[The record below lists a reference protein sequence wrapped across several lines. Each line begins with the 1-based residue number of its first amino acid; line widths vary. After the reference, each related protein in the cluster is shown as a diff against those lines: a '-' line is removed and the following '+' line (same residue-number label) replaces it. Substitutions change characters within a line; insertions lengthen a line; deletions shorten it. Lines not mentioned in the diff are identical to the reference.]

1 MNVDVVRQ
9 KLLDGDADV
18 VLAELVELYRRAEVL
33 HTPQLARILEGLF
46 PVWTALLQTRL
57 PPQAAATQT
66 HRCRKVLLQ
75 ILSRLPTNDVVRPYV
90 AQLLPLLLDVVRR
103 DNEEN
108 ALVALKTIFDLHRN
122 FRPALRSEVPP
133 FLDLVQQI
141 YRNAPT
147 TVRKQFAPPS
157 AVPAAAAASPA
168 PAPTAPPPPTPPTP
182 TPTLMRAPAAAD
194 AAQIT
199 TSAVPAVAVK
209 AESTPA
215 PPAAVAVPASSTAT
229 AAAPAATAAAAA
241 PPGEAIKS
249 EAQAAEPRVVTA
261 PPPAPPLWSA
271 LESFKT
277 ISELP
282 LIIMLLFQ
290 CYPSYIESHIPVLVP
305 LMMNLLGTRAP
316 ADVAALATSTTAS
329 LSASSTPSSAH
340 GGSSPAPAP
349 APSSLVSRYSDFLD
363 CQVKTLSFVT
373 YLLRGC
379 GSLLRPFESAICE
392 HTVQLLTVCPKDAFV
407 LRKDIF
413 VAARHI
419 ISTDFRRGF
428 YAQLELLLDDDV
440 LVGAG
445 RCNYHQIRP
454 LAYSTVA
461 DMIHHVRDMLT
472 LAQVSRIVAF
482 YGQRIHDAS
491 LPISIQTTSIRLLLN
506 LVDICAK
513 NKDADGWKGR
523 NILARIL
530 LIIAT
535 KFGAI
540 RASLPVILAAS
551 RRPASAAGDA
561 FLDGGTM
568 DKMRQSPLLPRA
580 AVEKSAHDRQL
591 ELLLQPFQHATAANL
606 KGSVADV
613 LTFGAGSDAEE
624 LSLRDVKSLLR
635 TMILGVR
642 AVIWCT
648 ANYRNPHAKD
658 LTAMDSSDSG
668 VSTAAAR
675 GDGAAPTATAAAS
688 TATATATTTTH
699 TYPLTDDERQLIA
712 RVLQNGLRCF
722 ILYTLSES
730 DSLAEEKQMLDH
742 FAGAFTVLDAA
753 DFRDLFLANMTLL
766 YECILQDH
774 AILTIPQHFLANSNV
789 SCWFAEILLKFLIAQ
804 LHELRVPAES
814 RDLPDLP
821 RHEKLQAMECLRL
834 ERMRAVPP
842 AHRASIVLRLFKIVF
857 GSVTLFKTNES
868 ALFPHLRTI
877 IESCL
882 REATLTKHPDNF
894 LLLLRALFR
903 SISGGKYE
911 AFYKEV
917 FPLLPGVLSALMRLQ
932 RQLQHAFMQDVLLE
946 LCLTIPA
953 RLSSLLQ
960 YLPSLMRCVVRA
972 ILSRGELAF
981 LGLRTLEFWV
991 DNLNP
996 DFLYPI
1002 MTSQERLLTEIIE
1015 ALNTHLLPPPYPYG
1029 ELAMRI
1035 LGKIGGRN
1043 RQYLLDPLHLPAA
1056 EDAAAAEPC
1065 RDLVLTLP
1073 WQGLDD
1079 STASDG
1085 ALQLEMGAVVRRAAA
1100 LLQRYMRRS
1109 SHDWEHVLVKADT
1122 RLADVEDSEDSTSA
1136 GDTSGSAA
1144 GSTTA
1149 AAAAAAATGVAA
1161 AASSATGPSATKTA
1175 AGGASVAPL
1184 LLLEKDDRTVE
1195 LERETIERM
1204 KLYVLQYKRDAFD
1217 VITHITAIA
1226 CQLNERDS
1234 TPPGDD
1240 SKLASTMD
1248 DEDDDLAMLD
1258 SPRGVDAVGV
1268 AGTKPSAT
1276 LRVLFGAL
1284 FSATE
1289 DLDVGA
1295 DALAL
1300 LLETAERV
1308 TLATLPYCSRGDA
1321 NFAALSTL
1329 QPSTLVPGNRGLSP
1343 GRHLATAR
1351 RVQVLRE
1358 AAYGLPELSPSQP
1371 ARNLEALALAL
1382 LDALAASSSALIDCA
1397 KQVLSR
1403 VVDVTVQFFRDD
1415 AEDDDDPDAAMRR
1428 ATRDGGALL
1437 SLLCDVFAHA
1447 CYDKTSWRVKLGAV
1461 TALRV
1466 LVDSLGASW
1475 CHENELVLVKALF
1488 FVLSDHPPEV
1498 SAVVAPDTGDA
1509 LLATIRRARDVRRGR
1524 QHATDVDF
1532 ASCVA
1537 FQETEVFQILVVE
1550 LLSPKT
1556 PARRLAKEC
1565 IAMVAR
1571 LAETTESALLFPYQQ
1586 LITKQITGCAVRT
1599 LPVAMR
1605 TAYIDAMAHA
1615 LALQPC
1621 IFPLTKEV
1629 LLFLQDV
1636 WRLIADDSAAGAH
1649 VDSASSPGAG
1659 PSASTGVSAQ
1669 EYPFGLSQSCELRIA
1684 AVRVF
1689 RAAFVAAPEEMN
1701 QHHEARN
1708 RFVGVFFRFLTR
1720 QPVELVTCAQQ
1731 ALTDVIQL
1739 NKTHK
1744 EITLPKELLQQC
1756 LRPVLLNLA
1765 DYRKLN
1771 VPLLDGLAR
1780 LLKLLSSCFNVTL
1793 GEKLLEHLKQWRD
1806 PERIIKAAIWKR
1818 GDEPAVAAAII
1829 DLFHLLPPNETFVDA
1844 MIDCIVELEAA
1855 LPAFDSYGK
1864 MSSPYRTPLT
1874 RFLNR
1879 YASTAIAFFLKRD
1892 HLLDTRYAT
1901 LFQALIKMPEAA
1913 PLRAVLIG
1921 DGGAERIIEST
1932 FAQAKAV
1939 VAAAAATEPRDV
1951 SVTPTLSLATADASD
1966 DVKMQAQIQLNAQ
1979 KAAAQAI
1986 ATAQAQGLSPSA
1998 AEARG
2003 MQARAAYVAKAQA
2016 QVNAHQAL
2024 KVQSQVQIQA
2034 NAQKLHAQTLAAAQ
2048 AQGLSLVQAQAKA
2061 QFASK
2066 DYIAKA
2072 QSQVAAAAVAVS
2084 SPGTSTPLPS
2094 PTAVTT
2100 TAASSALAAQQH
2112 VQAQQLHAQIQAN
2125 AQKVHA
2131 QALAAAQAQGLKPLQ
2146 AQEKA
2151 KQAQATYLHRAK
2163 AQAQAKMARVQ
2174 QQQQG
2179 LSAVAMGALTGS
2191 LPPSPG
2197 IKTAATPTAAAAAA
2211 SAGSAVSPR
2220 SQHEALE
2227 LLHQGLRLV
2236 RTISKLHP
2244 AWLAAQPVLMET
2256 LRQHWRSPARVQR
2269 LALGSSTDDAGAGQ
2283 RLPLRFLLETKLL
2296 AMTLVSYCRVRPDDV
2311 AVLLELV
2318 GAFAHR
2324 SPCWDL
2330 RKLLDFLQHD
2340 VARDVLSPTHKRSL
2354 VRLFLRRL
2362 HAAAPFSNSGASAAN
2377 ADEVQVLVL
2386 AMQRLVLPVLTAT
2399 FEDPAVLNTEVL
2411 DADTVQWAL
2420 REILAS
2426 RETAAP
2432 SADADSAA
2440 VPSEQR
2446 RFVAQQQLLRI
2457 ELLQLGTL
2465 LIQHMSKF
2473 VTDHR
2478 KDVIKFAWNHLKAP
2492 DLTSKLWAYVNV
2504 CRFIAVY
2511 DTPPKIVLQVYV
2523 ALLRTFDM
2531 DARWLVR
2538 KALDVL
2544 VPALPSRLPPHE
2556 FIKAIKWTKK
2566 IAYEEGHVLPQ
2577 LVHLWLLVVRHP
2589 ALFYPFRGQF
2599 VPLMVNSLNRLA
2611 IPPSSTPENRRL
2623 AVQLV
2628 DLIIAW
2634 EQTRQER
2641 RQGSDTG
2648 SAMKRRSSE
2657 SIESAD
2663 QEMDGDRHD
2672 DKKRKVVVDTS
2683 GQTVALTVQTS
2694 GSASNSP
2701 RAAAQAPSPRT
2712 AAFMDDDFQL
2722 SPTMV
2727 ELVINFAF
2735 RFALASADKQE
2746 TSRLSTTCG
2755 DLFDRALQ
2763 LWPSAT
2769 IRFSYF
2775 DKLIAVTAEAV
2786 LRQQQQQQQQQQSKP
2801 LEANPDTSVAA
2812 TTPGAVTS
2820 PGTAAS
2826 TTTPS
2831 MPSFLSVPKGAPL
2844 ASLAI
2849 LDAVLRILNALTAP
2863 SVVAVSSGGG
2873 TPLSRSVPYVVQYAP
2888 RVMKLL
2894 EPCFDRPNPE
2904 IQRALTQ
2911 FLRRMV
2917 ELYPPQRAP
2926 QQLVACK
2933 FYPWLKEVLGER
2945 ISKATMMQQ
2954 ELMTAMNAAMST
2966 SAMASSG
2973 STTSSGSRTKSAKPS
2988 ATQPATANAS
2998 ATTTSTA
3005 IKAEPKA
3012 ASAASEAAATSSPA
3026 KTGGASGGVKRQK
3039 SSASSGASIA
3049 SALASEALKVKILA
3063 AQQLQQSHQQQLIV
3077 TRGAG
3082 QAPSLLA
3089 GEATLRLLSAMC
3101 ETVPELADAFTPN
3114 LLKMAQFFA
3123 REHLVH
3129 AAAAAVT
3136 SPSPS
3141 KAASGPPSTNSAPFS
3156 SSSGNAASAFSSD
3169 SSQRTLLP
3177 SAAAMAGGATSNAF
3191 SGDGATRLNRVTAT
3205 PSLAIAVEWQQLLA
3219 GKSTLSLNS
3228 VVRQLK
3234 KRKRKSPDGLSTAS
3248 LATSATTER
3257 SSKKRSHSE
3266 AKDNASAS
3274 SGASGGA
3281 TGSSTTKTTG
3291 NSKKKN
3297 AAAGSSSSSSTAT
3310 GSSHASGASAAQAHA
3325 AFSSSAIGRGL
3336 LTHKLVVE
3344 LLILCLELLSKCA
3357 LASAEHRRVYTTLLL
3372 HCLESSSNVPTRD
3385 TC

>member
-9 KLLDGDADV
+9 KLLDGDVDV

-33 HTPQLARILEGLF
+33 HTPQLARILEALF

-57 PPQAAATQT
+57 PPQSVATQT

-75 ILSRLPTNDVVRPYV
+75 ILSRLPTNDVVRPFV

-122 FRPALRSEVPP
+122 FRPALRNEVPP

-141 YRNAPT
+141 YRNAPA
-147 TVRKQFAPPS
+147 TVKKQFAPPPAPVPS
-157 AVPAAAAASPA
+157 PVTTTAAPTIPTPRAPSTADAAQVTTSTGIAVAVKIESGPVATSVATTAATSDAAAVSASTPAVP
-168 PAPTAPPPPTPPTP
+168 TPPPTTTTTAVAPTE
-182 TPTLMRAPAAAD
+182 AGAAD
-194 AAQIT
+194 AAALAT
-199 TSAVPAVAVK
+199 T
-209 AESTPA
+209 
-215 PPAAVAVPASSTAT
+215 
-229 AAAPAATAAAAA
+229 
-241 PPGEAIKS
+241 KS
-249 EAQAAEPRVVTA
+249 EAVTAEPRVVTS
-261 PPPAPPLWSA
+261 PPVAQPLWSA

-316 ADVAALATSTTAS
+316 ADVAALATSTTAT
-329 LSASSTPSSAH
+329 LSTSSTPSASGSA
-340 GGSSPAPAP
+340 SPAST
-349 APSSLVSRYSDFLD
+349 PSSLVSRYSDFLD

-551 RRPASAAGDA
+551 RRPASATSDA

-568 DKMRQSPLLPRA
+568 EKMRQSVLLPRVP
-580 AVEKSAHDRQL
+580 VEKSAHERQL
-591 ELLLQPFQHATAANL
+591 ELLLQPYQHATAANL

-658 LTAMDSSDSG
+658 LTSMDSSDGGVPTTAARSESSG
-668 VSTAAAR
+668 STAVTA
-675 GDGAAPTATAAAS
+675 ATAAHA
-688 TATATATTTTH
+688 
-699 TYPLTDDERQLIA
+699 YPLTDDERQLIA

-932 RQLQHAFMQDVLLE
+932 RQLQHASMQDVLLE

-972 ILSRGELAF
+972 IISRGELAF

-1043 RQYLLDPLHLPAA
+1043 RQYLLDPLHLPPVD
-1056 EDAAAAEPC
+1056 DAAAAESC
-1065 RDLVLTLP
+1065 REFVLALP

-1079 STASDG
+1079 SSTDGGRTA
-1085 ALQLEMGAVVRRAAA
+1085 ALQLEMGVVVRRAAL

-1109 SHDWEHVLVKADT
+1109 AHDWEHLLVKADT
-1122 RLADVEDSEDSTSA
+1122 RLADVEESDDSSSTSDSTTTS
-1136 GDTSGSAA
+1136 TSGST
-1144 GSTTA
+1144 GST
-1149 AAAAAAATGVAA
+1149 AAT
-1161 AASSATGPSATKTA
+1161 T
-1175 AGGASVAPL
+1175 GASASASTASASGAAKLATTGAVVAPL

-1195 LERETIERM
+1195 LERETIEQM
-1204 KLYVLQYKRDAFD
+1204 KNFVLQYKRDAFD
-1217 VITHITAIA
+1217 VIAHVAIIA
-1226 CQLNERDS
+1226 CQLNERDVA
-1234 TPPGDD
+1234 PPCDD
-1240 SKLASTMD
+1240 SKLSSAMD
-1248 DEDDDLAMLD
+1248 DDDDDDLAMAD
-1258 SPRGVDAVGV
+1258 SPRGVDTVG
-1268 AGTKPSAT
+1268 ASGGRPSPT
-1276 LRVLFGAL
+1276 LRALFGAL

-1300 LLETAERV
+1300 LLEAAERV
-1308 TLATLPYCSRGDA
+1308 TLAALPYCSRGDA

-1351 RVQVLRE
+1351 RIQVLRE

-1371 ARNLEALALAL
+1371 ARSLEALALAL
-1382 LDALAASSSALIDCA
+1382 LDALAASSPVLIDRA
-1397 KQVLSR
+1397 KLVLTR
-1403 VVDVTVQFFRDD
+1403 VVNVTIQFFRDD
-1415 AEDDDDPDAAMRR
+1415 SEDDNDSDAVMRR

-1447 CYDKTSWRVKLGAV
+1447 CYDKSSWRVKLGAV

-1509 LLATIRRARDVRRGR
+1509 LLATIRRARDVRRAR
-1524 QHATDVDF
+1524 QHATDADF
-1532 ASCVA
+1532 AACVA

-1636 WRLIADDSAAGAH
+1636 WRLIADDSANG
-1649 VDSASSPGAG
+1649 VQLDSASSPGSG
-1659 PSASTGVSAQ
+1659 PSASTGVSAH

-1780 LLKLLSSCFNVTL
+1780 LLTLLSSCFNVTL

-1806 PERIIKAAIWKR
+1806 PERIMKAAIWKR
-1818 GDEPAVAAAII
+1818 GDEPAVAAAIV

-1844 MIDCIVELEAA
+1844 MIDCVVELEAA
-1855 LPAFDSYGK
+1855 LPAFGSYGK
-1864 MSSPYRTPLT
+1864 MSSPYRAPLT

-1879 YASTAIAFFLKRD
+1879 YASTAVAFFLKRE
-1892 HLLDTRYAT
+1892 HLLDTRYAA
-1901 LFQALIKMPEAA
+1901 LFQSLLKMPEAA
-1913 PLRAVLIG
+1913 PMRAVLVG

-1932 FAQAKAV
+1932 FALATTVMTTPSASEARETSAAV
-1939 VAAAAATEPRDV
+1939 A
-1951 SVTPTLSLATADASD
+1951 PTLAVGTTGDASD

-2084 SPGTSTPLPS
+2084 APGATPTLPS
-2094 PTAVTT
+2094 PTTVAP
-2100 TAASSALAAQQH
+2100 TAATTALAAQQH

-2174 QQQQG
+2174 QQHG
-2179 LSAVAMGALTGS
+2179 LSPVAMGALAGS
-2191 LPPSPG
+2191 MPPSSA
-2197 IKTAATPTAAAAAA
+2197 IKTAATPTAATAT
-2211 SAGSAVSPR
+2211 GSTTVSPR

-2236 RTISKLHP
+2236 RTVSKLHP
-2244 AWLAAQPVLMET
+2244 AWLATQPVLVET

-2269 LALGSSTDDAGAGQ
+2269 LLLGASTDDAGAGQ

-2318 GAFAHR
+2318 AAFAHR

-2340 VARDVLSPTHKRSL
+2340 VARDVLSPAHKRSL

-2362 HAAAPFSNSGASAAN
+2362 HAAAPFGEQGNSTAS
-2377 ADEVQVLVL
+2377 ADEVPMLVL

-2399 FEDPAVLNTEVL
+2399 FEDPSVLNTDVL

-2426 RETAAP
+2426 RETSVA
-2432 SADADSAA
+2432 SADTSSAA
-2440 VPSEQR
+2440 LPSDQR
-2446 RFVAQQQLLRI
+2446 RFAAQQQLLRI

-2465 LIQHMSKF
+2465 LIQHMSKY

-2566 IAYEEGHVLPQ
+2566 IAYEEGHVLAQ

-2641 RQGSDTG
+2641 RQGGDNSG
-2648 SAMKRRSSE
+2648 ALKRRVGE
-2657 SIESAD
+2657 TTEAVD
-2663 QEMDGDRHD
+2663 QDMEGDRHE
-2672 DKKRKVVVDTS
+2672 DKKRKVVVDAS

-2694 GSASNSP
+2694 GSAGSSP
-2701 RAAAQAPSPRT
+2701 STMAQAPSPRT
-2712 AAFMDDDFQL
+2712 AAFMDDDFEL

-2786 LRQQQQQQQQQQSKP
+2786 LRQQQQQQQQPIKP
-2801 LEANPDTSVAA
+2801 NETSADNAAAPTTVATESPAMSA
-2812 TTPGAVTS
+2812 TTA
-2820 PGTAAS
+2820 
-2826 TTTPS
+2826 TPS

-2863 SVVAVSSGGG
+2863 PVVACSSGSG

-2904 IQRALTQ
+2904 IQRGLTT
-2911 FLRRMV
+2911 FLHRMV
-2917 ELYPPQRAP
+2917 E
-2926 QQLVACK
+2926 
-2933 FYPWLKEVLGER
+2933 
-2945 ISKATMMQQ
+2945 
-2954 ELMTAMNAAMST
+2954 
-2966 SAMASSG
+2966 
-2973 STTSSGSRTKSAKPS
+2973 
-2988 ATQPATANAS
+2988 
-2998 ATTTSTA
+2998 
-3005 IKAEPKA
+3005 
-3012 ASAASEAAATSSPA
+3012 
-3026 KTGGASGGVKRQK
+3026 
-3039 SSASSGASIA
+3039 
-3049 SALASEALKVKILA
+3049 
-3063 AQQLQQSHQQQLIV
+3063 
-3077 TRGAG
+3077 
-3082 QAPSLLA
+3082 
-3089 GEATLRLLSAMC
+3089 
-3101 ETVPELADAFTPN
+3101 
-3114 LLKMAQFFA
+3114 
-3123 REHLVH
+3123 
-3129 AAAAAVT
+3129 
-3136 SPSPS
+3136 
-3141 KAASGPPSTNSAPFS
+3141 
-3156 SSSGNAASAFSSD
+3156 
-3169 SSQRTLLP
+3169 
-3177 SAAAMAGGATSNAF
+3177 
-3191 SGDGATRLNRVTAT
+3191 
-3205 PSLAIAVEWQQLLA
+3205 
-3219 GKSTLSLNS
+3219 
-3228 VVRQLK
+3228 VR
-3234 KRKRKSPDGLSTAS
+3234 
-3248 LATSATTER
+3248 
-3257 SSKKRSHSE
+3257 
-3266 AKDNASAS
+3266 
-3274 SGASGGA
+3274 
-3281 TGSSTTKTTG
+3281 
-3291 NSKKKN
+3291 
-3297 AAAGSSSSSSTAT
+3297 
-3310 GSSHASGASAAQAHA
+3310 
-3325 AFSSSAIGRGL
+3325 
-3336 LTHKLVVE
+3336 
-3344 LLILCLELLSKCA
+3344 
-3357 LASAEHRRVYTTLLL
+3357 
-3372 HCLESSSNVPTRD
+3372 
-3385 TC
+3385 